1 MNPKTQMILIAGGA
15 LLLGGIATATFMG
28 KDSSLD
34 SLARTSAASPSDP
47 LTDAVPLA
55 DVEGSVD
62 AAYADILSVTPVRE
76 ADRITAQVVAATP
89 VSETVAGTRN
99 EEVCENV
106 VVNERQAERDG
117 NVGGTVAGAL
127 IGGLV
132 GNQVGGG
139 SGRKAATVA
148 GAVAGGVIGNQI
160 DKRHEGGKVVQRTE
174 RQCHTREVPT
184 SEEKVVAWNVDWR
197 TADGR
202 TGTLRQTD
210 KPSGTVEVEG
220 PGKVTGYDVS
230 YRFQSEEGQIR
241 MNQRP
246 QGDRLPVRDG
256 KVVGEG

>member
-1 MNPKTQMILIAGGA
+1 MNPNTRMILIAGGA

-28 KDSSLD
+28 RDSSLD
-34 SLARTSAASPSDP
+34 SLGQATLVPADG
-47 LTDAVPLA
+47 TDAVPLA
-55 DVEGSVD
+55 DVEGSVEQ
-62 AAYADILSVTPVRE
+62 ALFADVLSVTPVRE
-76 ADRITAQVVAATP
+76 ADRVIAQVVSATP
-89 VSETVAGTRN
+89 VNQTVTGSRN
-99 EEVCENV
+99 EEICEDV
-106 VVNERQAERDG
+106 VINERQAERDG
-117 NVGGTVAGAL
+117 NAGGTVAGAL

-139 SGRKAATVA
+139 NGRKVATVA

-184 SEEKVVAWNVDWR
+184 SEEKVVAWSVDWR

-202 TGTLRQTD
+202 TGTLRQTE
-210 KPSGTVEVEG
+210 KPAGTVEVEG
-220 PGKVTGYDVS
+220 SDKVTGYDVS
-230 YRFQSEEGQIR
+230 YRFQGQEGRIR
-241 MNQRP
+241 MPQRP